1 MSEQYSFEC
10 ACERTARNSVPHP
23 PAGWTVVDGKAVCD
37 DCQSPTDPA
46 PALAVDGGA
55 SGTLPPDGA
64 TSIRLRSGAYL
75 DLANPNCSVVQPIDI
90 AAGLRQ
96 PRYSAQTARY
106 FSIAQHSVLVLRL
119 VEAQARLAGGSRGI
133 QLRRCALMHD
143 AAEAF
148 IHDITRPLKILLPD
162 YRAVEAVLERRLA
175 QRFDVEWTAGR
186 REIVKAADITALAI
200 EKRDLIGEQERW
212 PILRDADPEALAQ
225 HRITRAWHPDE
236 AEDRF
241 LAEFHALWPTDE
253 RKAA

>member
-1 MSEQYSFEC
+1 MSEQFIFEC
-10 ACERTARNSVPHP
+10 TCNRTARNSVPCP
-23 PAGWTVVDGKAVCD
+23 PVGWSVVDGQAICD
-37 DCQSPTDPA
+37 DCT
-46 PALAVDGGA
+46 A
-55 SGTLPPDGA
+55 SGDGLPAEPGQTIEAARDLS

-75 DLANPNCSVVQPIDI
+75 DLSDPDCSVVQPIDI

-119 VEAQARLAGGSRGI
+119 VEAQARLAGGTRGI

-162 YRAVEAVLERRLA
+162 YRAVEAALERRLA

-212 PILRDADPEALAQ
+212 PILRDADPEAMAQ
-225 HRITRAWHPDE
+225 HRIARAWHPDE
-236 AEDRF
+236 AEERF
-241 LAEFHALWPTDE
+241 LAEFHSLWPTDE

>member
-10 ACERTARNSVPHP
+10 ACARTARNSVPSP
-23 PAGWTVVDGKAVCD
+23 PAGWLVVDDCAVAR
-37 DCQSPTDPA
+37 TGLPA
-46 PALAVDGGA
+46 ATTQTIAA
-55 SGTLPPDGA
+55 APDLS

-75 DLANPNCSVVQPIDI
+75 DLSNPDCSVVQPVDI

-119 VEAQARLAGGSRGI
+119 VEAQARLAGGTRGV

-175 QRFDVEWTAGR
+175 QHFDIEWTAGR

-212 PILRDADPEALAQ
+212 PILRDADPEALAR

-241 LAEFHALWPTDE
+241 LAEFHALWPTAE

>member
-1 MSEQYSFEC
+1 MSEQYTFEC
-10 ACERTARNSVPHP
+10 ACDRVARNSVPHP
-23 PAGWTVVDGKAVCD
+23 PSGWMIVDGKAICD
-37 DCQSPTDPA
+37 DCLDATPPPASAALADPA
-46 PALAVDGGA
+46 LDR
-55 SGTLPPDGA
+55 S

-75 DLANPNCSVVQPIDI
+75 DLSNPDCSVVQPIDI

-96 PRYSAQTARY
+96 PRYSAQTAT
-106 FSIAQHSVLVLRL
+106 FFTIAQHSVLVLRL
-119 VEAQARLAGGSRGI
+119 VEAQARLAGGVRGI

-162 YRAVEAVLERRLA
+162 YRAVEAVLEHRLA
-175 QRFDVEWTAGR
+175 QRFAVEWTLGR
-186 REIVKAADITALAI
+186 REMVKAADITALAI

-212 PILRDADPEALAQ
+212 PILRDADPKALAQ

-241 LAEFHALWPTDE
+241 LAEFNALWPTEE